1 MPVVSII
8 IPVFNGAT
16 FLSEALTSVQGQTF
30 QDFEVIVI
38 DDAST
43 DNSLEIINS
52 FCCMDSRFMCIS
64 LEKNVGGGAARN
76 VGLMAASARYVA
88 FLDSDDFWFPKKLS
102 IQLKML
108 ESNDNVALVCSA
120 FLSLF
125 EDGFLKEINPPSSI
139 DANRLR
145 YTNDI
150 CCSSV
155 LVDRKRA
162 GDLRFPDIRYR
173 QDWGLWLS
181 ILQSRPIA
189 LCIDTP
195 LLVYRNYGGISSKK
209 SRVFIKQWEFFRE
222 HCGYG
227 LLQSCGYFVLY
238 TLFGFSKAT
247 RHFAKRGKL

>member
-1 MPVVSII
+1 MPVVSVV

-16 FLSEALTSVQGQTF
+16 FLSEALTSVQSQTF

-52 FCCMDSRFMCIS
+52 FCYADSRFKSIS

-88 FLDSDDFWFPKKLS
+88 FLDSDDFWFPEKLS
-102 IQLKML
+102 IQLEIL
-108 ESNDNVALVCSA
+108 ESNDDIALVCSA

-125 EDGFLKEINPPSSI
+125 EDGFFKEVNPPREI

-155 LVDRKRA
+155 IVDRKKA
-162 GDLRFPDIRYR
+162 CDLQFPDIRYR

-181 ILQSRPIA
+181 IFEYHPIA

-195 LLVYRNYGGISSKK
+195 LLVYRNYGGISSRK

-227 LLQSCGYFVLY
+227 LLQSCGYFVIY
-238 TLFGFSKAT
+238 ALFGVSKAT
-247 RHFAKRGKL
+247 RIFAKKGKL